1 MRLLDG
7 LFRAEKVEDA
17 LSDQACLQGM
27 LSFESALA
35 KAEAQAGVIPTSA
48 VQAISQQCKAPL
60 FDIDALARAA
70 KSAGNI
76 AIPVVRA
83 LTALVAKNDTEA
95 ARYVHWG
102 ATSQDVI
109 DTGLILQ
116 LRGALTHV
124 ASDLDVLA
132 KGLAELATQHRST
145 VMVGRTWMQQA
156 LPTTFGAKVA
166 GWLDAIDR
174 HRDRL
179 RDTQSRCLV
188 LQFGG
193 AVGTLAAF
201 HEKAGEVAKNLADEL
216 LLPLP
221 EVPWHSHRDRVAE
234 IATTLGL
241 IVGTLGKIAKDIS
254 LLSQTEVAEVFE
266 PSEPGR
272 GGSSTM
278 PHKRNPVACAVVL
291 SAATRVPGLVGT
303 MLSAIPQEHERGLG
317 GWHAEWETLPDIV
330 SLAGG
335 AVKTMA
341 EIAPHLD
348 VDAERMQRNLE
359 ATRGL
364 IFAEAATMALAKDLG
379 KQAAHELVETACN
392 RVREENR
399 HLRDRGRGGQRGAEA
414 RFR

>member
-1 MRLLDG
+1 MKLLDG
-7 LFRAEKVEDA
+7 LFRSDVVERW
-17 LSDQACLQGM
+17 LSERTCLQGM

-201 HEKAGEVAKNLADEL
+201 HKKPAKSPRILRTNSYFRC
-216 LLPLP
+216 P
-221 EVPWHSHRDRVAE
+221 RYRGIR
-234 IATTLGL
+234 IA
-241 IVGTLGKIAKDIS
+241 IA
-254 LLSQTEVAEVFE
+254 
-266 PSEPGR
+266 
-272 GGSSTM
+272 
-278 PHKRNPVACAVVL
+278 
-291 SAATRVPGLVGT
+291 
-303 MLSAIPQEHERGLG
+303 
-317 GWHAEWETLPDIV
+317 
-330 SLAGG
+330 
-335 AVKTMA
+335 
-341 EIAPHLD
+341 
-348 VDAERMQRNLE
+348 
-359 ATRGL
+359 
-364 IFAEAATMALAKDLG
+364 
-379 KQAAHELVETACN
+379 
-392 RVREENR
+392 
-399 HLRDRGRGGQRGAEA
+399 
-414 RFR
+414 